1 MVHRHGAVVRC
12 LANMKQRYK
21 NVPARVEQW
30 VPTMQR
36 AANGEQAR
44 LDVVFFDNA
53 CPAYLDVAIVP
64 PYSADP
70 TLMAAVAAKPGYM
83 ARRAER
89 GKFNRYHGH
98 KLIPFV
104 LETTGRPGYHA
115 RQFVQQLAAGH
126 EQPAIVA
133 KELWTCIQGVLHGAI
148 SQQQLAALSG

>member
-1 MVHRHGAVVRC
+1 MQRHDAVVRC
-12 LANMKQRYK
+12 LANLIQKYR
-21 NVPARVEQW
+21 NTPARIEQW

-36 AANGEQAR
+36 ASNGEQAR
-44 LDVVFFDNA
+44 LDVVLFDNA
-53 CPAYLDVAIVP
+53 CPAYIDVAIVS

-70 TLMAAVAAKPGYM
+70 TLMAAASAKPGHM

-89 GKFNRYHGH
+89 SKFNRYPGH

-126 EQPAIVA
+126 DKPAIVA
-133 KELWTCIQGVLHGAI
+133 SEIWACIQSVLHGAI
-148 SQQQLAALSG
+148 SQQQLAASCG